1 MTLKFTL
8 ASTCWLPTVETK
20 EINTIEDLIGIMKE
34 YNEAI
39 ILYPEKHEREI
50 NKADY
55 PNEHDYWEAL
65 DTDRFY
71 YDFSDITLCVYDSY
85 IE

>member
-1 MTLKFTL
+1 MTVKFTL
-8 ASTCWLPTVETK
+8 ASSCAPAHETK

-39 ILYPEKHEREI
+39 ILYPEQHERE
-50 NKADY
+50 
-55 PNEHDYWEAL
+55 EYWKDL
-65 DTDRFY
+65 DGDRFY

-85 IE
+85 VE